1 MNRFG
6 LSRFSCQGLFSTRGA
21 LARKRLQTR
30 LQPVQLHGP
39 IKDIKNNCSCD
50 IAHPPGAQRPGIIIN
65 PSTDMAWRPYANLID
80 GELNNDTPGKVTG
93 WMRFFRRDMTPLRV
107 SFDLVGDFREDIH
120 GRRIRL
126 TNPQPSDENI
136 ALDRQGTYMEKFAPV
151 QSGVAGDITAGLP
164 LGTWS
169 EELAQRLIAK
179 NEVIWNEIGI
189 PAAER
194 EERRKVWTELYRRHI
209 ESGDRYFAYVDY
221 PYIEWYSEE
230 NGRVVLEL
238 DPLQVEVLNKEGQ
251 PMRRETPSEL
261 HPVKGEA
268 AMFDILD
275 RVLDTSLR
283 RRGKRRD
290 QRTSRKR

>member
-30 LQPVQLHGP
+30 LQPVQLRGP

-120 GRRIRL
+120 DRRIRL
-126 TNPQPSDENI
+126 TNPHPSDENI
-136 ALDRQGTYMEKFAPV
+136 ALDRKGTYMEKFAPV

-169 EELAQRLIAK
+169 EELARDSLRKMRSSGTRSGFQQPSGKSAGRCGPSSTADTSNRATDTLPM
-179 NEVIWNEIGI
+179 WTI
-189 PAAER
+189 PTSSGTRKRTVGWYWSWTPYKWRSSIRKTTHEARDPKRASPG
-194 EERRKVWTELYRRHI
+194 ERRSSHV
-209 ESGDRYFAYVDY
+209 
-221 PYIEWYSEE
+221 
-230 NGRVVLEL
+230 
-238 DPLQVEVLNKEGQ
+238 
-251 PMRRETPSEL
+251 
-261 HPVKGEA
+261 
-268 AMFDILD
+268 
-275 RVLDTSLR
+275 
-283 RRGKRRD
+283 
-290 QRTSRKR
+290 

>member
-126 TNPQPSDENI
+126 TNPHPSDENI
-136 ALDRQGTYMEKFAPV
+136 ALDRKGSSHPFR
-151 QSGVAGDITAGLP
+151 AGLLATSP
-164 LGTWS
+164 PACHLAPGPRNSPRDSLRKMRSSGTRSGFQQPSGKSAGRCGPSSTADTSNRATDTLPMWTIPTSSGTRKRTVGWYWS
-169 EELAQRLIAK
+169 
-179 NEVIWNEIGI
+179 
-189 PAAER
+189 
-194 EERRKVWTELYRRHI
+194 WTLYKWRSSI
-209 ESGDRYFAYVDY
+209 
-221 PYIEWYSEE
+221 I
-230 NGRVVLEL
+230 
-238 DPLQVEVLNKEGQ
+238 KEGQ
-251 PMRRETPSEL
+251 PMRREAPSEL

>member
-1 MNRFG
+1 
-6 LSRFSCQGLFSTRGA
+6 
-21 LARKRLQTR
+21 
-30 LQPVQLHGP
+30 
-39 IKDIKNNCSCD
+39 
-50 IAHPPGAQRPGIIIN
+50 
-65 PSTDMAWRPYANLID
+65 MATLCKPY
-80 GELNNDTPGKVTG
+80 
-93 WMRFFRRDMTPLRV
+93 R
-107 SFDLVGDFREDIH
+107 
-120 GRRIRL
+120 
-126 TNPQPSDENI
+126 
-136 ALDRQGTYMEKFAPV
+136 
-151 QSGVAGDITAGLP
+151 QSGTAGDITAGLP

-179 NEVIWNEIGI
+179 NEVKIGI

-194 EERRKVWTELYRRHI
+194 EVRRKVSTELYRRHI

-275 RVLDTSLR
+275 RMLDMILR